1 MADNSPFLIYSSQSL
16 GAAIRHYRSRAHL
29 SQAELAERAGINRSY
44 LSGLEQGAET
54 EYMRRLLRILRELG
68 LRMSL
73 EEADW

>member
-1 MADNSPFLIYSSQSL
+1 MAANSPFLIYSSQSL
-16 GAAIRHYRSRAHL
+16 GTAIKHYRSRAHI

-68 LRMSL
+68 LRISL
-73 EEADW
+73 EEAD